1 MNRSMTV
8 WARCQDFY
16 CMRGPRHT
24 SVRNWNVYAAYRKAR
39 GVGADSVNY
48 TVTTQRNA
56 EHPRIQAFIN
66 WIEEQVEREQR
77 RPDQAS

>member
-1 MNRSMTV
+1 
-8 WARCQDFY
+8 
-16 CMRGPRHT
+16 
-24 SVRNWNVYAAYRKAR
+24 VY
-39 GVGADSVNY
+39 Y